1 MKIFGIAVAVLLLA
15 LAGTLVLAQ
24 RRWQRRTSDLLGQ
37 LYDRNLE
44 EISSHYSEEDLKNLP
59 PPVRRYFQAVLHG
72 GQPIIHGARIEK
84 VGNFLLKPETDTWG
98 PFEAIQFLS
107 GYPPGFIWDARIR
120 MAPGL
125 SVRVRDG
132 FVGGSGTMS
141 ASVMGLLNVVF
152 VEDTPGINAGA
163 LHRYLAEAVWCPTSL
178 LPSQGV
184 SWEAV
189 DETTARA
196 TLSVMGTTVSLD
208 FRFGEGGFVE
218 SIFTPERARDVDGE
232 SVLTPWQGRFGDYA
246 EWDGMRIPVAGEV
259 EWLLPQGPMVYWRG
273 RITEVAFSQNPGG

>member
-1 MKIFGIAVAVLLLA
+1 MKIFGIAVVVFLLA
-15 LAGTLVLAQ
+15 LAVTFVLAQ
-24 RRWQRRTSDLLGQ
+24 QRWQRRTSDLLVK
-37 LYDRNLE
+37 LYERGLAE
-44 EISSHYSEEDLKNLP
+44 PSSHYSEEDLEDLP
-59 PPVRRYFQAVLHG
+59 PPVRRYFQAVLRA
-72 GQPIIHGARIEK
+72 GQPIIRGTRIEQ
-84 VGNFLLKPETDTWG
+84 VGNFLLNPEKDTWG
-98 PFEAIQFLS
+98 PFEAVQYLS
-107 GYPPGFIWDARIR
+107 GSPPGFIWDARIR

-141 ASVMGLLNVVF
+141 ARVMGLLNVVS

-184 SWEAV
+184 VWEAM
-189 DETTARA
+189 DESTARA
-196 TLSVMGTTVSLD
+196 TLSEMGTTVSVE
-208 FRFGEGGFVE
+208 FRFGEDGFVQ

-232 SVLTPWQGRFGDYA
+232 SVPTPWQGRFWDYA
-246 EWDGMRIPVAGEV
+246 EWDGMRIPLAGEV

-273 RITEVAFSQNPGG
+273 QITEVAYTQNPGG